1 MRLTTALAL
10 VLVGSS
16 VGLGIGIGA
25 HLLMPESPL
34 VKGIKVAHHTLPE
47 GETPGAWLRGLGRE
61 IRERSLEFRLKNET
75 GDRTWGY
82 TFGQIGV
89 DIDIGKTMAA
99 AGRVGH
105 EGSLLTRIHE
115 AQAAKRG
122 EIDIPYSYR
131 VRKDGAR
138 DLLEDIAP
146 ALVIDPVDAKL
157 DIQGRRKIPDVVGRE
172 LDIDATLE
180 NLESANFETD
190 HLTIDLVTKPRYAKV
205 TLDTLVAVD
214 LTKVASSFETTFHL
228 FGTGAG
234 RAVNIKNAAGFI
246 DGTVLMPG
254 DVFSFNEKVGPR
266 TLERGFTWA
275 PEIQNDELTTGVGG
289 GTCQVSTTLFG
300 AALFGALEVV
310 ERRNHS
316 RPSSYT
322 KLGLDATVIY
332 NLQDLKI
339 KNTLPF
345 AVMIHAYLPEPEKIR
360 VELLGGDPV
369 ADVTYTFGI
378 GSSSDF
384 LRRITYKPFLQP
396 GTRILHQRGARGY
409 DVQSLVSVKY
419 KGGRT
424 EDRQYFSQYRPTPE
438 VYWIGP
444 GFDEKDLPPLP
455 EHARGIEGRANEYD
469 TYPVF

>member
-16 VGLGIGIGA
+16 LGLGIGIGA
-25 HLLMPESPL
+25 HFILPESPL
-34 VKGIKVAHHTLPE
+34 VKGIKVGGHALPD
-47 GETPGAWLRGLGRE
+47 GAAPGGWLRELGGE
-61 IRERSLEFRLKNET
+61 IRARSIEFRLKDES
-75 GDRTWGY
+75 GVDRTWGY
-82 TFGQIGV
+82 TFGDIGV

-99 AGRVGH
+99 ATRVGH
-105 EGSLLTRIHE
+105 EGSIMSNISE
-115 AQAAKRG
+115 ANAAKRG
-122 EIDIPYSYR
+122 EIDIPYSYK

-138 DLLEDIAP
+138 HILEDLAP
-146 ALVIDPVDAKL
+146 EFVIEPVDAKL

-172 LDIDATLE
+172 LDVEATLT
-180 NLESANFETD
+180 NLEDASFAD
-190 HLTIDLVTKPRYAKV
+190 DLTIDLVMRPKKAKV
-205 TLDTLVAVD
+205 TVDTLVGVD
-214 LTKVASSFETTFHL
+214 LEKIASSFETTFHT
-228 FGTGAG
+228 FGSGRG
-234 RAVNIKNAAGFI
+234 RAVNIKNAAGFL

-254 DVFSFNEKVGPR
+254 DILSFNEKVGPR

-300 AALFGALEVV
+300 AALFGALEIV

-332 NLQDLKI
+332 KLQDLKI
-339 KNTLPF
+339 KNVLPF
-345 AVMIHAYLPEPEKIR
+345 PIMIHAYLPTPEKIR

-378 GSSSDF
+378 GASSDF

-396 GTRILHQRGARGY
+396 GTKILRQKGGRGY
-409 DVQSLVSVKY
+409 DVQSLVTVKY
-419 KGGRT
+419 KVGRVD
-424 EDRQYFSQYRPTPE
+424 ERQFFSQYRPTPE

-444 GFDEKDLPPLP
+444 GFDERDLPPLP
-455 EHARGIEGRANEYD
+455 DHAKGVEGRATEYD
-469 TYPVF
+469 TYPAF

>member
-16 VGLGIGIGA
+16 IGLGIGIGA
-25 HLLMPESPL
+25 HFLLPESPL
-34 VKGIKVAHHTLPE
+34 VKGIKVGHHTLPE
-47 GETPGAWLRGLGRE
+47 GAAPGGWLREIGAE
-61 IRERSLEFRLKNET
+61 IRERSVEFRLPDEA
-75 GDRTWGY
+75 GDHTWGY
-82 TFGQIGV
+82 TYGEIGV

-99 AGRVGH
+99 ASRVGH
-105 EGSLLTRIHE
+105 EGSLVSQVKE

-122 EIDIPYSYR
+122 EIDIPYSYK

-138 DLLEDIAP
+138 SVLEDLAP
-146 ALVIDPVDAKL
+146 GLVIEPVDAKL
-157 DIQGRRKIPDVVGRE
+157 DIPNRRKIPDVVGRE
-172 LDIDATLE
+172 LDVDATLA
-180 NLESANFETD
+180 NLEDASFAGE
-190 HLTIDLVTKPRYAKV
+190 HLTIDLVMKPRYAKV
-205 TLDTLVAVD
+205 TLDTLVGVD
-214 LTKVASSFETTFHL
+214 LEKVASSFETTFHL
-228 FGTGAG
+228 FGSGAG

-254 DVFSFNEKVGPR
+254 DVFSFNQKVGPR
-266 TLERGFTWA
+266 TIERGFTYA

-300 AALFGALEVV
+300 AALFGALEIV

-332 NLQDLKI
+332 PLQDLKI

-345 AVMIHAYLPEPEKIR
+345 PVMIHAYLPTPEKIR

-378 GSSSDF
+378 GSTSDF

-396 GTRILHQRGARGY
+396 GTRILRQRGGRGY

-419 KGGRT
+419 KAGRV

-444 GFDEKDLPPLP
+444 GYDERELPPLP